1 MNTTAFLHHLTAQP
15 TYRAQIAHIEH
26 IPPRAANYAELDEP
40 LVTSL
45 KDCLNTHG
53 LLPLYTHQ
61 AEAVNNTRAGR
72 NVIVSTS
79 SASGKTLCYN
89 IAVMEAILTK
99 RGSCALYLF
108 PTKAL
113 AQDQLR
119 GLHKLFCPS
128 LKVEELSTFDGDTP
142 QTERAEIRK
151 HARVILTNPDML
163 HIGILPNH
171 QSWSRLLRHLRYVV
185 IDEAHIYR
193 GFEP

>member
-45 KDCLNTHG
+45 EDCLNTHG

-61 AEAVNNTRAGR
+61 AEAVNTTRAGR

-89 IAVMEAILTK
+89 IPVMEAILTN
-99 RGSCALYLF
+99 RGSYTLYHF
-108 PTKAL
+108 PPTAL
-113 AQDQLR
+113 AQDKPR
-119 GLHKLFCPS
+119 VLHKLSSP
-128 LKVEELSTFDGDTP
+128 
-142 QTERAEIRK
+142 I
-151 HARVILTNPDML
+151 
-163 HIGILPNH
+163 PNA
-171 QSWSRLLRHLRYVV
+171 Q
-185 IDEAHIYR
+185 
-193 GFEP
+193 